1 MSDEPTTRRL
11 PRRVYAC
18 VGLLSLAVLML
29 QIALNRLFS
38 YTSWHHLAYIS
49 VSLALL
55 GFGASGSLL
64 ATIPRLGGRSLRAG
78 LSLYS
83 ALAALGAAAAFTVLG
98 SVPVDF
104 GDVLERPS
112 QLALLI
118 LHFAVVSTPFFF
130 AGLAIAIALREAGT
144 EVGRL
149 YFFDLVGAG
158 LGCLLAVLAID
169 ALGTPRVLG
178 GMVLLFAAA
187 GLVVAERR
195 SPLTVLLL
203 GLSAT
208 GAAAALLPTPASLA
222 FLPSRDK
229 LIAPWLEEGVTHYSR
244 WGALFRTDLVGGREE
259 EARRGGYR
267 DHGISPGF
275 RGASPAFRL
284 IFHDG
289 TAGALL
295 YRVTGSPGEFEMF
308 RHHVMTSPYLML
320 DRPEVLIVGVGGGA
334 DVVNALE
341 NGATRVV
348 GAELDPLTVDLIT
361 REHADYTNHI
371 FERPDV
377 EIRVGEGRHFV
388 RSTDDRFDLIQLTGV
403 DTLAALSSGAYILA
417 ENYLYTVEAYRDF
430 FHILRDDGLLS
441 IAAVDHSPAW
451 GYARHAL
458 RFASLSH
465 AALRERGVERPHEH
479 VMVISEPSGIAQFEV
494 LTRLRPF
501 TEQEIDRALSFLDAE
516 GLEAWY
522 VPGRPR
528 RQLPSFR
535 NLLEASEAGRGAFF
549 AHTFLDLRPT
559 RDDRPFFFSFYKWRH
574 LLDHSDEID
583 PGHLL
588 ATGQLTL
595 VLILAL
601 AICFS
606 AVAILLPLAV
616 GRHRE
621 RPLPGRFAF
630 LAYFAALGAGF
641 IFAEISFV
649 QRFLLF
655 LGHPLYSLSV
665 ILFSFL
671 TAAGVGAHLSERLPA
686 VPRRVLPALVG
697 VLTLLVAAY
706 VVLTPPLFDALLATS
721 LAVRIAITVLLC
733 APLGGLLGMFFPYG
747 IRLLTPHDPEFTAWA
762 WAVNGCLTVVGS
774 VTSVILATAWGF
786 VAVIGLCLAIYW
798 AGVIA
803 FLRGHARLGASAP
816 VE

>member
-1 MSDEPTTRRL
+1 MSDEPTIRRL

-78 LSLYS
+78 LSVYA

-118 LHFAVVSTPFFF
+118 VHFAVVSVPFFF
-130 AGLAIAIALREAGT
+130 SGLAIAIALREAGT

-187 GLVVAERR
+187 GLVVVERR

-203 GLSAT
+203 GLSAI

-244 WGALFRTDLVGGREE
+244 WGALFRTDLVGGREKE
-259 EARRGGYR
+259 VRRGGYR
-267 DHGISPGF
+267 DHGISRGF
-275 RGASPAFRL
+275 RGASPPFRL

-341 NGATRVV
+341 NGAARVV

-371 FERPDV
+371 FERPEV
-377 EIRVGEGRHFV
+377 EILVGEGRHFV

-430 FHILRDDGLLS
+430 FRILRDDGLLS

-465 AALRERGVERPHEH
+465 AAL
-479 VMVISEPSGIAQFEV
+479 
-494 LTRLRPF
+494 
-501 TEQEIDRALSFLDAE
+501 
-516 GLEAWY
+516 
-522 VPGRPR
+522 
-528 RQLPSFR
+528 
-535 NLLEASEAGRGAFF
+535 
-549 AHTFLDLRPT
+549 
-559 RDDRPFFFSFYKWRH
+559 
-574 LLDHSDEID
+574 
-583 PGHLL
+583 
-588 ATGQLTL
+588 
-595 VLILAL
+595 
-601 AICFS
+601 
-606 AVAILLPLAV
+606 
-616 GRHRE
+616 
-621 RPLPGRFAF
+621 
-630 LAYFAALGAGF
+630 GAGF

-649 QRFLLF
+649 QRFMLF

-686 VPRRVLPALVG
+686 LPRRVLPALVG
-697 VLTLLVAAY
+697 VLTLLVTAY
-706 VVLTPPLFDALLATS
+706 VVLTPLLFDALLATS
-721 LAVRIAITVLLC
+721 LAVRSAITVLLC

-747 IRLLTPHDPEFTAWA
+747 IRLLTAHDPEFTAWA

-798 AGVIA
+798 AGVGA
-803 FLRGHARLGASAP
+803 FLRGYARLDASVRVA
-816 VE
+816 